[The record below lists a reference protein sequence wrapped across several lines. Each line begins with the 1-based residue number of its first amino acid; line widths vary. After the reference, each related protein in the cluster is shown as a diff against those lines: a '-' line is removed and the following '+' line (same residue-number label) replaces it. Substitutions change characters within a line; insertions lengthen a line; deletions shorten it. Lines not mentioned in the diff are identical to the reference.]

1 MYVIAL
7 RHMHFQQF
15 INYFVLLLFVN
26 YLVILLFIFLYF
38 YFVTSYLSFIYVIF
52 YYLLC
57 LFHKNVFLLLRVAR

>member
-26 YLVILLFIFLYF
+26 YLVILLFIFYI
-38 YFVTSYLSFIYVIF
+38 FI
-52 YYLLC
+52 
-57 LFHKNVFLLLRVAR
+57 LLLVIYPLFM